1 MMESPAYF
9 YWNLHKKC
17 WSVMIR
23 GKVEQHAAGAQ
34 LLDVEFRVRPG
45 GHARVLRE
53 GRKNVHAFAVSSRC
67 STVPGEWTDP
77 DTWPGDWYEVTYNPF
92 KAAHFMCKCHGT
104 PVTHADRVILTH
116 DRRVFAQG
124 LR

>member
-1 MMESPAYF
+1 MKARVHF
-9 YWNLHKKC
+9 YYNLHKSC
-17 WSVMIR
+17 WSQRLR
-23 GKVEQHAAGAQ
+23 GKVVGHVQAAE
-34 LLDVEFRVRPG
+34 LLGVEFRVQPAGR
-45 GHARVLRE
+45 ARVLRE

-104 PVTHADRVILTH
+104 PVTHADRVILTQ